1 MHPDLS
7 CSNSQSNVLN
17 VINKSNIIN
26 RKVRHESQER
36 STKKNSRTVTESFHV
51 LLIVR
56 NKIISVSGDRNADTV
71 EQKVVNVLL
80 ITA

>member
-1 MHPDLS
+1 MNL
-7 CSNSQSNVLN
+7 
-17 VINKSNIIN
+17 
-26 RKVRHESQER
+26 R
-36 STKKNSRTVTESFHV
+36 SDQPKKNSRTVTESFHV